1 MVQGKAISDTAN
13 LSGVGGVRMLAR
25 EQLFCEFHGVSAHAG
40 GNPWNGVNALDAF
53 VASYNNIS
61 LLRQQIHDTDRIH
74 AAILDAPKVANVIP
88 AYTKVMF
95 TTRSETLKGLKEL
108 TSRVV
113 NYVKAGA
120 LASGCKVTIEMYACF
135 LSYSTLPS
143 LLTLTV
149 YREPYYAD
157 IVLNSPLCDRY
168 QFLGAE
174 IGQNNLSSIPEVL
187 TGSTDAGKSDRSS
200 VKHYQLNKS

>member
-1 MVQGKAISDTAN
+1 MVQGKAIPDITN

-40 GNPWNGVNALDAF
+40 GNPWSGVNALDAF

-61 LLRQQIHDTDRIH
+61 LLRQQIRDTDRIH

-95 TTRSETLKGLKEL
+95 TTRSETLKSLKEL

-113 NYVKAGA
+113 NCVKAGA
-120 LASGCKVTIEMYACF
+120 LASGCKVTIET
-135 LSYSTLPS
+135 YSPSFAHS
-143 LLTLTV
+143 LLGLH
-149 YREPYYAD
+149 
-157 IVLNSPLCDRY
+157 C
-168 QFLGAE
+168 
-174 IGQNNLSSIPEVL
+174 
-187 TGSTDAGKSDRSS
+187 
-200 VKHYQLNKS
+200 

>member
-1 MVQGKAISDTAN
+1 MVQGKENSNTTN

-53 VASYNNIS
+53 VASYNNVS
-61 LLRQQIHDTDRIH
+61 LLRQQIRDTDRIH
-74 AAILDAPKVANVIP
+74 AAILDAPKAANVIP

-113 NYVKAGA
+113 NCVKAGA
-120 LASGCKVTIEMYACF
+120 LATGCKVAIETYDWSLA
-135 LSYSTLPS
+135 YSTLLQ

-149 YREPYYAD
+149 CSEPYYAD

-168 QFLGAE
+168 QFRGAE

-187 TGSTDAGKSDRSS
+187 TGSTDAGKSDRSL
-200 VKHYQLNKS
+200 VGAAN

>member
-13 LSGVGGVRMLAR
+13 FSGVGGVRMLAR

-40 GNPWNGVNALDAF
+40 GNPWSGVNALDAF

-61 LLRQQIHDTDRIH
+61 LLRQQIRDTDRIH

-113 NYVKAGA
+113 NCVKAGA
-120 LASGCKVTIEMYACF
+120 LASGCKMTIETYGW
-135 LSYSTLPS
+135 S
-143 LLTLTV
+143 L
-149 YREPYYAD
+149 AH
-157 IVLNSPLCDRY
+157 S
-168 QFLGAE
+168 QFGL
-174 IGQNNLSSIPEVL
+174 
-187 TGSTDAGKSDRSS
+187 
-200 VKHYQLNKS
+200 HC